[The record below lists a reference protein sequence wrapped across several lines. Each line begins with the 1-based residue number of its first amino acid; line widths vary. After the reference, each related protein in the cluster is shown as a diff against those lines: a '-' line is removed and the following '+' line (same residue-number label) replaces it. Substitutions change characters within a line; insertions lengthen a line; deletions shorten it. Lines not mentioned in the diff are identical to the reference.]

1 MMNRINIWSDGQT
14 VQGQVIG
21 DPVEIIKMIHLV
33 IKKISESTV
42 DNFDKVLEILSKYNK
57 LEEVCEFTANQI
69 QSGRMSPE
77 SGLAFADSL
86 MNIVLNK
93 DKDTKSQS
101 DS

>member
-1 MMNRINIWSDGQT
+1 MNKIDIWSDGKR
-14 VQGQVIG
+14 VQGQVTG
-21 DPVEIIKMIHLV
+21 DPVEIIKMIHSV
-33 IKKISESTV
+33 IKRISESRGNNY
-42 DNFDKVLEILSKYNK
+42 DEVLRILSDYNK
-57 LEEVCEFTANQI
+57 LEEVYEFTANQI